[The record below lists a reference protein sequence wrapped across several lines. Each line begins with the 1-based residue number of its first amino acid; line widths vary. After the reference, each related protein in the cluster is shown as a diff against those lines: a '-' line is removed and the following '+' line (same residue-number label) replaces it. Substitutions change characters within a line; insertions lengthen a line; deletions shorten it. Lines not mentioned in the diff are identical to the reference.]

1 MQKVNKKSM
10 LLYPRGGLHGLPDAC
25 QSMRAYVIRIANSG
39 IKSSENHFFLQN
51 FCLLMKKSF
60 TLQKYN

>member
-39 IKSSENHFFLQN
+39 IKSSENHFF
-51 FCLLMKKSF
+51 CKLLVY
-60 TLQKYN
+60 L

>member
-39 IKSSENHFFLQN
+39 IKSSENHFFCKLLVCLKKTN
-51 FCLLMKKSF
+51 FAKL
-60 TLQKYN
+60 